1 MEASKQGSVA
11 AGLPSYGGSG
21 VGGVEPQFSLLE
33 KSSWE
38 AVALIQGNIGSADGG
53 ERVDLR
59 AVWEVKLAAL
69 LDRVEH
75 QVKERGASFFLRS
88 LVWVTVLVAL
98 APFTEVV
105 MEVAELVRGLD

>member
-1 MEASKQGSVA
+1 MEA
-11 AGLPSYGGSG
+11 
-21 VGGVEPQFSLLE
+21 QFSLLE

-38 AVALIQGNIGSADGG
+38 AVALIQGNSSSADGG
-53 ERVDLR
+53 ERADLR

-75 QVKERGASFFLRS
+75 RVKERGASFFLRS
-88 LVWVTVLVAL
+88 LVWGTVLVVL

-105 MEVAELVRGLD
+105 MEVMELVRGLDWDGETSSDWNMWK